1 MHTANPGFIFM
12 FISFIFE
19 IELSQTL
26 NPLVAQ
32 AGYLELRILLLQSL
46 EYWDND
52 GAIPYLASV

>member
-1 MHTANPGFIFM
+1 M

>member
-1 MHTANPGFIFM
+1 MHIANPGFIFM

-32 AGYLELRILLLQSL
+32 AGYLKLRILSLQSL
-46 EYWDND
+46 EYWNND
-52 GAIPYLASV
+52 GATPYLASG